1 MSGRSSY
8 HMCSK
13 ILAKFSKGR
22 LISMSLES
30 SQMTSQMTLL
40 FWPCLSLIEIQ
51 RTFNHMIIFNDLNR
65 KFYLYSIRGFWR
77 SISLFFSIWLA
88 QKKKKKKNAGAI
100 RSLGILKNMSPW
112 IKYIFVSKMKA
123 SYFFCLHGFET
134 WFHNAGHLLYY
145 PQMCAFSFHNFFVL
159 LYQFLRNRT

>member
-1 MSGRSSY
+1 
-8 HMCSK
+8 MCSK

-22 LISMSLES
+22 LISISLES

-51 RTFNHMIIFNDLNR
+51 RTFNHMIIFNDLNS

-123 SYFFCLHGFET
+123 IFCLIKKF
-134 WFHNAGHLLYY
+134 F
-145 PQMCAFSFHNFFVL
+145 FFVYTVL
-159 LYQFLRNRT
+159 KHDFITQAICCIIHRCVHSLFIIFLSSYISF